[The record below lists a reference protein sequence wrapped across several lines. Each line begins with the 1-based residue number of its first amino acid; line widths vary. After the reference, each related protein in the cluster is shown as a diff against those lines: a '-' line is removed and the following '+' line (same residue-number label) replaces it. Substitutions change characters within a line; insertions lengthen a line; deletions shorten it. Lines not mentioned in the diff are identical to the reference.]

1 LKQEKNTIK
10 IFLIG
15 ICALAAVFFIA
26 RFFSPIPAALN
37 DLSSWYLYRFS
48 HDSTKDLKIIGIGI
62 DDNSLSKV
70 SENRWPW
77 KRSEYAKLLDILNKE
92 GVKTVGVDL
101 VFQGKSDDADDARLK
116 QALQSFPKK
125 PVIGATISQEEGG
138 SSVVTMMP
146 LAMFRDSAW
155 VGIVN
160 SPTDKDGKVRR
171 LRSHIDLPG
180 YGKYYSLVVLLAAS
194 YLDRSPETVDSSLA
208 LRADKSFFIN
218 YVLHPEDVKKR
229 NKEQK
234 VKVIS
239 YYDVLNSLSILKNE
253 YGNDFL
259 KDSLVLIYPEAE
271 IIHDI
276 DDTPLGKMPG
286 GFLHLNGVADI
297 LLGRMVRESPL
308 LSWVFLLC
316 SCAAVYYILRYTG
329 VLTGLLFTLGFV
341 VAVFWALVFSR
352 LHGVQFDF
360 ALTALFSVL
369 FFVSG
374 SVYKYLYFLAQLIKI
389 KNRATIDPLRGVYTL
404 RFFYYRLEL
413 ELEKIYFPKELF
425 LVFLYLESLK
435 GSTSTMSIDS
445 IKSIW
450 QHITPII
457 ASKSSFWALYSPEEL
472 AGGVVCAKKEI
483 DAYARFLKNNLQ
495 MVFNDE
501 HISVSVKAGYVKVK
515 KEYPVKELLFLF
527 SSEVRKK
534 GENVLF
540 LQENDL
546 TQLLHPSHLMLKEKG
561 GLLENLDE
569 DIEEMNRQLLSLIEN
584 LNHEQERSREAFFEI
599 IASLGKAVETRDPYT
614 EGHSERVSHYSLLL
628 AEKLGWNSEEKEKL
642 KKAGLLHDLGKIG
655 IPDQILHK
663 KERLTDDE
671 YDFIKKHTII
681 SVKILEPLKD
691 LKEIVPWIMYH
702 HERWDGKGYPHGLGG
717 NAIPVAAQ
725 IIAVADSYDAITTG
739 RDYKAAI
746 NPGEALRELAKCS
759 GAQFN
764 PQFVELFAQAML
776 EQLQK

>member
-1 LKQEKNTIK
+1 LKQKKDILK

-15 ICALAAVFFIA
+15 FFALGAVLAVVWYF
-26 RFFSPIPAALN
+26 PHIPSALN
-37 DLSSWYLYRFS
+37 DLPSWYLYRFFHVS
-48 HDSTKDLKIIGIGI
+48 AKELKIIGIEI

-70 SENRWPW
+70 SDNRWPW
-77 KRSEYAKLLDILNKE
+77 KRSEYAKVLDILNNE
-92 GVKTVGVDL
+92 GVKTVGLDL
-101 VFQGKSDDADDARLK
+101 VFQGKSDDEDDARLK
-116 QALQSFPKK
+116 QALQSFSKK
-125 PVIGATISQEEGG
+125 PVIGAAINQEEGS
-138 SSVVTMMP
+138 SSVVTMLP

-160 SPTDKDGKVRR
+160 TPTDKDGKARR

-194 YLDRSPETVDSSLA
+194 YLDRSPETIDSSLV
-208 LRADKSFFIN
+208 LREDKSFFVD

-229 NKEQK
+229 TKEQK
-234 VKVIS
+234 AKVIG
-239 YYDVLNSLSILKNE
+239 YYDVVNSLDILKKE
-253 YGNDFL
+253 FGNGFL
-259 KDSLVLIYPEAE
+259 KDSLVLIYPAAE

-276 DDTPLGKMPG
+276 GDTPLGKMPG

-297 LLGRMVRESPL
+297 LLGRTVRESHL
-308 LSWVFLLC
+308 LSWFFLLC
-316 SCAAVYYILRYTG
+316 SCAAVYYILRCTG
-329 VLTGLLFTLGFV
+329 VLTGFLFTFGFV

-369 FFVSG
+369 FFISG
-374 SVYKYLYFLAQLIKI
+374 SVYKYLYFLTRLLKI
-389 KNRATIDPLRGVYTL
+389 KDKATIDPLRGVYTL

-413 ELEKIYFPKELF
+413 ELEKIYFSKELF
-425 LVFLYLESLK
+425 LVFFYLESLK
-435 GSTSTMSIDS
+435 GSTGTMSVDS
-445 IKSIW
+445 IKNIW
-450 QHITPII
+450 RHITPIL

-483 DAYARFLKNNLQ
+483 AAYTRFLKNNLQ

-501 HISVSVKAGYVKVK
+501 HIGVSVKAGYVKIK

-527 SSEVRKK
+527 SSEVRRK
-534 GENVLF
+534 GGDAF
-540 LQENDL
+540 YLQENDL
-546 TQLLHPSHLMLKEKG
+546 APLLHPSHLMLKEKG

-569 DIEEMNRQLLSLIEN
+569 DIEEMNRQLLSFIEN
-584 LNHEQERSREAFFEI
+584 LNHEQERSRESFFEI
-599 IASLGKAVETRDPYT
+599 IASLVKAVETRDPYT
-614 EGHSERVSHYSLLL
+614 EGHSERVSRYSLLL
-628 AEKLGWNSEEKEKL
+628 ADKLGWNAEEKEKL

-655 IPDQILHK
+655 IPDHILHK
-663 KERLTDDE
+663 KERLTDEE

-739 RDYKAAI
+739 RDYKAAV
-746 NPGEALRELAKCS
+746 NPGDALRELAQC
-759 GAQFN
+759 GGTQFN
-764 PQFVELFAQAML
+764 PHFVELFSQAML